1 MNVLWFSLIFQQ
13 FSSDVHWIFIHLSF
27 NYSFTLPIHHSN
39 FQFECSFKCQKL
51 NLTKIS
57 MKFNYFSL
65 VFHEISLIFIEFGFI
80 FIDLNWFCMH
90 SWNAN
95 DLLISYCMHP
105 TRSLITEQVDLS
117 SLAQGERCL
126 GETQRRSERVSEKH
140 RETTCSLT
148 TQTLNLRDVAH
159 N

>member
-1 MNVLWFSLIFQQ
+1 MNSLWFSLILHA
-13 FSSDVHWIFIHLSF
+13 FSLICHSFIIQLFIHF
-27 NYSFTLPIHHSN
+27 SN
-39 FQFECSFKCQKL
+39 FQFKCSFKCQKL

-65 VFHEISLIFIEFGFI
+65 VFHEFSVIFIEFDFI
-80 FIDLNWFCMH
+80 FIDFNWFCMH

-140 RETTCSLT
+140 SDETTCSLT
-148 TQTLNLRDVAH
+148 AQTLNLSDVAH
-159 N
+159 K